1 MAVGASAKVGRASP
15 PGGQAHG
22 ASIGGFFVESGC
34 TSSVAELAEKSALA
48 LPASGLSP
56 GRGSYPTFMDR
67 PSGTNFVQTPN
78 LIKAEAV
85 DVLQPDICNAG
96 GITELKKIAAI
107 AESQHL
113 SMAPHNTDSPVGTVA
128 AFHLGAAVP
137 NFLIQEYH
145 AEFYEPWF
153 FDLCPEQPRRTGPS
167 VPLPTGPGLGI
178 TLDESV
184 ARAHPLIET
193 GGWHKRGI

>member
-67 PSGTNFVQTPN
+67 PSGTNFVQTPMN
-78 LIKAEAV
+78 HDAGILIAISTWDTREQAQEAQMV
-85 DVLQPDICNAG
+85 
-96 GITELKKIAAI
+96 
-107 AESQHL
+107 
-113 SMAPHNTDSPVGTVA
+113 
-128 AFHLGAAVP
+128 
-137 NFLIQEYH
+137 
-145 AEFYEPWF
+145 
-153 FDLCPEQPRRTGPS
+153 
-167 VPLPTGPGLGI
+167 
-178 TLDESV
+178 
-184 ARAHPLIET
+184 
-193 GGWHKRGI
+193 RGH

>member
-67 PSGTNFVQTPN
+67 PSGTNFVQTPM
-78 LIKAEAV
+78 
-85 DVLQPDICNAG
+85 
-96 GITELKKIAAI
+96 
-107 AESQHL
+107 L
-113 SMAPHNTDSPVGTVA
+113 S
-128 AFHLGAAVP
+128 
-137 NFLIQEYH
+137 
-145 AEFYEPWF
+145 
-153 FDLCPEQPRRTGPS
+153 GPS
-167 VPLPTGPGLGI
+167 RKFMRHL
-178 TLDESV
+178 
-184 ARAHPLIET
+184 ARRRCRAD
-193 GGWHKRGI
+193 G